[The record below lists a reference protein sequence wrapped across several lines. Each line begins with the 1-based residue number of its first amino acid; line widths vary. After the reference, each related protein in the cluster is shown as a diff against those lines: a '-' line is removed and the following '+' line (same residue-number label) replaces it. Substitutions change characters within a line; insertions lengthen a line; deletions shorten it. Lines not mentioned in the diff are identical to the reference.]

1 MGAFALSSH
10 ATFQPGKLGK
20 FVENR
25 SYLGL
30 ENRQVDPNRVPD
42 LHQVDPEILVH
53 EDVSHTND
61 IGPGNIRML
70 IPQRI

>member
-1 MGAFALSSH
+1 MGAFASGPY

-30 ENRQVDPNRVPD
+30 ENRQVDP
-42 LHQVDPEILVH
+42 EILVH
-53 EDVSHTND
+53 EDVSHTDD
-61 IGPGNIRML
+61 IRLGNIRAL